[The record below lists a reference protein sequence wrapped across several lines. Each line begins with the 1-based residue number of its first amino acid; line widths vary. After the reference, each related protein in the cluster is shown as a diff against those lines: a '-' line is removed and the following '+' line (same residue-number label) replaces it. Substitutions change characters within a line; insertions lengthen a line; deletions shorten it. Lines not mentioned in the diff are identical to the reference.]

1 MNCDMK
7 KKSVLLSLFMLAI
20 LIFNG
25 MNVYALTDTTDSND
39 MLYNR
44 ITGAI
49 ITVSIVVI
57 LWIILGIKLLKHEP
71 KVIKV
76 NMSDRYNELS
86 LSELKKLEINSKE
99 FKEMIYQKF
108 KDIHSGLTNYD
119 YDKLKINLTDD
130 LYKSYIEEL
139 EKLKKK
145 KYQNIMKDF
154 ELVTLKVYNI
164 DSSYGLL
171 RVDVYLNVRMFDYI
185 MDMDTDK
192 CIKGSNTEK
201 MDFEFELTFVKN
213 KNNDY
218 VMSKKTCINQMKIE
232 KYNE

>member
-1 MNCDMK
+1 MK
-7 KKSVLLSLFMLAI
+7 KKLVLLSLFVFAI

-25 MNVYALTDTTDSND
+25 MNVYVLTDTTDSVD

-44 ITGAI
+44 VTGAI

-71 KVIKV
+71 KVVKV
-76 NMSDRYNELS
+76 NMADRYNELS
-86 LSELKKLEINSKE
+86 SDELEVLNVDLND
-99 FKEMIYQKF
+99 FKEMIRQKF
-108 KDIHSGLTNYD
+108 EDIHNGLTDSD

>member
-1 MNCDMK
+1 MK
-7 KKSVLLSLFMLAI
+7 KKLVLLSLFVFAI

-25 MNVYALTDTTDSND
+25 MNVYALTDTTDSVD

-44 ITGAI
+44 VTGAI

-71 KVIKV
+71 KVVKV
-76 NMSDRYNELS
+76 NMADRYNELS
-86 LSELKKLEINSKE
+86 SDELEVLNVDLND
-99 FKEMIYQKF
+99 FKEMIRQKF
-108 KDIHSGLTNYD
+108 EDIHNGLTDSD